1 MDISKAESQTP
12 AGDRRSASPDYL
24 RTLLQDI
31 LCFLVLLSV
40 ALLIV
45 AGILFVVEDV
55 SRLQQQHQHQPYHHH
70 HHRHMRPD
78 QIANEL
84 KGSPIEEAPREQG
97 QVFRPHT
104 WIRFF
109 NCRNKVPQQQQE
121 KVEREAVQFG
131 PPTQDDQA
139 QQIPLDA
146 VQTYRPAIEPISLR
160 SGGDYIDET
169 INKNPNPELRHFLPS
184 KIRIFF
190 LSILTIIPCFSR

>member
-12 AGDRRSASPDYL
+12 VGERRSANPDYL

-55 SRLQQQHQHQPYHHH
+55 SRLQQQHQHQQYHHH

-78 QIANEL
+78 QIGNDL
-84 KGSPIEEAPREQG
+84 KGSPIEEAPRELG
-97 QVFRPHT
+97 QIFRPHT

-109 NCRNKVPQQQQE
+109 NCRNKIPQQQQE
-121 KVEREAVQFG
+121 DVEREVVQFG
-131 PPTQDDQA
+131 PKQDA
-139 QQIPLDA
+139 QQIPVDD
-146 VQTYRPAIEPISLR
+146 VPTYHPAIERMPLSA
-160 SGGDYIDET
+160 GGDY
-169 INKNPNPELRHFLPS
+169 NKKLDPEPHHFLANN
-184 KIRIFF
+184 IR
-190 LSILTIIPCFSR
+190 T

>member
-12 AGDRRSASPDYL
+12 VGERRSANPDYL

-55 SRLQQQHQHQPYHHH
+55 SRLQQQHQHQQYHHH

-78 QIANEL
+78 QIGNDL

-109 NCRNKVPQQQQE
+109 NCKNKVPQQQQDQQDLG
-121 KVEREAVQFG
+121 RAAVQFG
-131 PPTQDDQA
+131 AKQDDQA
-139 QQIPLDA
+139 QQIPVDD
-146 VQTYRPAIEPISLR
+146 VPTYHPAIERLPLSA
-160 SGGDYIDET
+160 GGDYIDEV
-169 INKNPNPELRHFLPS
+169 INKKLDPEPHHFLANN
-184 KIRIFF
+184 IR
-190 LSILTIIPCFSR
+190 T

>member
-1 MDISKAESQTP
+1 MDISKVESQTP
-12 AGDRRSASPDYL
+12 AGERRSASPDYL

-55 SRLQQQHQHQPYHHH
+55 SRLQQQHQHQQYPHHH

-78 QIANEL
+78 LIANDL

-109 NCRNKVPQQQQE
+109 NCRNKVPQHQQE
-121 KVEREAVQFG
+121 EVEREAGQFD
-131 PPTQDDQA
+131 PPKQDDQA
-139 QQIPLDA
+139 QQVPLYA
-146 VQTYRPAIEPISLR
+146 VPTYHPAIEHLPLR
-160 SGGDYIDET
+160 SGGDYIDEA
-169 INKNPNPELRHFLPS
+169 INKNPNPELHHFLPNN
-184 KIRIFF
+184 IMI
-190 LSILTIIPCFSR
+190 

>member
-12 AGDRRSASPDYL
+12 AGDRRSASPDYQ

-131 PPTQDDQA
+131 PPSSPHA
-139 QQIPLDA
+139 
-146 VQTYRPAIEPISLR
+146 
-160 SGGDYIDET
+160 SGSD
-169 INKNPNPELRHFLPS
+169 S
-184 KIRIFF
+184 Q
-190 LSILTIIPCFSR
+190 